1 MGGNSTSFFMDNS
14 NMATNSGS
22 GSSWGG
28 ANNNVPGGQSTKNEC
43 NNDNNQLTMS
53 EWIQLHEDFDSN
65 LTHQHK
71 IIKQMRDLKTSKG
84 IKYILEDRALSVD
97 APNSLSNKE
106 VTDLSN
112 RVGIIDRIIT
122 TKFDEFKELEA
133 KDLRSHIRIAHI
145 FTHRK
150 NQFAR
155 QYNDLFE
162 K

>member
-1 MGGNSTSFFMDNS
+1 
-14 NMATNSGS
+14 
-22 GSSWGG
+22 
-28 ANNNVPGGQSTKNEC
+28 
-43 NNDNNQLTMS
+43 
-53 EWIQLHEDFDSN
+53 
-65 LTHQHK
+65 
-71 IIKQMRDLKTSKG
+71 MRDLKTSKG

-155 QYNDLFE
+155 KYNDLFE
-162 K
+162 KQNITIHFKNKNKKKKGMLKLVDRFHLGWNGCNPCKFKSCYLQLCHVLKVVMFKTVLMFYENLLADM